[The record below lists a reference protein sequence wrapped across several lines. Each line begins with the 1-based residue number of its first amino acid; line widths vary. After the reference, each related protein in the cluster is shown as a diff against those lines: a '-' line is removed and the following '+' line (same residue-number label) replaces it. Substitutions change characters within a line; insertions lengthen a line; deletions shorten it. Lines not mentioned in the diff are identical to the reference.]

1 MNYEDDSML
10 GAANSSFIIH
20 NSSLI
25 LVFEM
30 TNSCGHHRDAMFVAI
45 VERKLILDG
54 TTRLNNCGHTFI
66 SGNLHAVGEG
76 EESVRCHH
84 GTFQVEAEVLGFF
97 DGLLQSIHT

>member
-10 GAANSSFIIH
+10 GATNSSFIIH

-76 EESVRCHH
+76 EKASDAITAPFRSKPK
-84 GTFQVEAEVLGFF
+84 FLAFR
-97 DGLLQSIHT
+97 